1 MNLSTEELKALNR
14 KDESTALSAVPVVT
28 VTEKNWKALLSLV
41 SRLWERQEV
50 TEELL
55 RELMTTEDAED
66 LLTAIDEGSQEQL
79 SRLQSEIE
87 EFAKQAGNMNESFS
101 RSTNSLVL
109 KSENSISAAQHLAE
123 EKISHIGKAVLRWA
137 VGSSIIPL
145 MLHLMFFVWQMISAG
160 SLPIGR

>member
-55 RELMTTEDAED
+55 RELMTYSDAEN
-66 LLTAIDEGSQEQL
+66 LLSAIDESSQEQL
-79 SRLQSEIE
+79 SRLQSEIVHE
-87 EFAKQAGNMNESFS
+87 KEKAEDGTVTQQVDIYYKFIGLTISEKADINM
-101 RSTNSLVL
+101 L
-109 KSENSISAAQHLAE
+109 
-123 EKISHIGKAVLRWA
+123 G
-137 VGSSIIPL
+137 
-145 MLHLMFFVWQMISAG
+145 
-160 SLPIGR
+160 

>member
-1 MNLSTEELKALNR
+1 MSTEELKALNR

-28 VTEKNWKALLSLV
+28 VTEKNWKALLNLV

-55 RELMTTEDAED
+55 RELMTYSDAEN
-66 LLTAIDEGSQEQL
+66 LLSAIDESSQEQL

-123 EKISHIGKAVLRWA
+123 EEISSIGKAVLRWA
-137 VGSSIIPL
+137 VGSSIASL
-145 MLHLMFFVWQMISAG
+145 MLHLVFFVWQMISAG
-160 SLPIGR
+160 SLPIGP

>member
-55 RELMTTEDAED
+55 RELMTYSDAEN
-66 LLTAIDEGSQEQL
+66 LLSAIDESSQEQL

-101 RSTNSLVL
+101 RSTNSLVQ

-123 EKISHIGKAVLRWA
+123 EEISSIGKAVLRWA
-137 VGSSIIPL
+137 VGSSIVSL
-145 MLHLMFFVWQMISAG
+145 MLHLVFFVWQMISAG
-160 SLPIGR
+160 SLPIDR

>member
-55 RELMTTEDAED
+55 RELMTKEDVED

-123 EKISHIGKAVLRWA
+123 EEISSIGKAVLRWA
-137 VGSSIIPL
+137 VGSSIVSL
-145 MLHLMFFVWQMISAG
+145 MLHLAFFVWQMISAG

>member
-28 VTEKNWKALLSLV
+28 VTEKNWKALLNLV

-55 RELMTTEDAED
+55 RELMTYSDAEN
-66 LLTAIDEGSQEQL
+66 LLSAIDESSQEQL

-123 EKISHIGKAVLRWA
+123 EEISSIGKAVLRWA
-137 VGSSIIPL
+137 VGSSIASL
-145 MLHLMFFVWQMISAG
+145 MLHLVFFVWQMISAG
-160 SLPIGR
+160 SLPIGP